1 MNWMDQISE
10 SVRADAPILI
20 AGPTASGKSSLA
32 LHLAEKFA
40 LPIVNAD
47 AIQVFSD
54 WRILTARPSDQDEQ
68 RATHLLY
75 GHVPGTQSYSVG
87 DWLREVEPILAAG
100 PCIVVGG
107 TGLNFSALT
116 EGLADIPETSKEVR
130 AQSEQL
136 LREHGLSQ
144 LLLEIDD
151 ETKQRID
158 YNNPRRVQR
167 AWEVLKE
174 TGRGLSHWQDETG
187 EAMCTLDPRQAFLID
202 APKDWLTPRIEQR
215 FDMMI
220 DEGVVEEARANA
232 DEWSETLPSA
242 KAIGARE
249 LIEFVQG
256 ELDSQAL
263 KTAIC
268 TQTRQYAKRQRTW
281 FRKRMRNWTWIQP
294 F

>member
-1 MNWMDQISE
+1 MNWMDQISA

-54 WRILTARPSDQDEQ
+54 WRILTARPSIQDEQ
-68 RATHLLY
+68 QATHLLY
-75 GHVPGTQSYSVG
+75 GHVPGTQGYSVG
-87 DWLREVEPILAAG
+87 DWLREVRPILAAG
-100 PCIVVGG
+100 PCIIVGG

-130 AQSEQL
+130 AQSEKL
-136 LREHGLSQ
+136 LITKGLSQ

-151 ETKQRID
+151 DTRLRID
-158 YNNPRRVQR
+158 QNNPRRVQR
-167 AWEVLKE
+167 AWEVMQQ
-174 TGRGLSHWQDETG
+174 TGRGLSDWQDETV
-187 EAMCTLDPRQAFLID
+187 EPICALDARQSVVID
-202 APKDWLTPRIEQR
+202 APKDWLTPRIDRR
-215 FDMMI
+215 FDKMI
-220 DEGVVEEARANA
+220 EEGVLEEARTNANA
-232 DEWSETLPSA
+232 WNETLPSA

-263 KTAIC
+263 KAAIC

-281 FRKRMRNWTWIQP
+281 FRKRMRDWTWVQP